1 MFVNLT
7 VSRFGAS
14 RPQEHGAR
22 SPGLLASRSSRR
34 DGSVSIMA
42 RYAAN
47 GGLCVASI
55 PTASLAYNEL
65 HPSAAAMTAATA
77 PITVVRPLVEPSQII
92 CGIEFQLAS
101 VPPFLAVH
109 VLPHVQH
116 VEQAHQVDGLAGTGD
131 GHSIYRL
138 IDTIIDWT
146 SARHRAREP
155 DECIIQ
161 D

>member
-1 MFVNLT
+1 
-7 VSRFGAS
+7 
-14 RPQEHGAR
+14 
-22 SPGLLASRSSRR
+22 
-34 DGSVSIMA
+34 
-42 RYAAN
+42 
-47 GGLCVASI
+47 
-55 PTASLAYNEL
+55 
-65 HPSAAAMTAATA
+65 
-77 PITVVRPLVEPSQII
+77 
-92 CGIEFQLAS
+92 
-101 VPPFLAVH
+101 VH